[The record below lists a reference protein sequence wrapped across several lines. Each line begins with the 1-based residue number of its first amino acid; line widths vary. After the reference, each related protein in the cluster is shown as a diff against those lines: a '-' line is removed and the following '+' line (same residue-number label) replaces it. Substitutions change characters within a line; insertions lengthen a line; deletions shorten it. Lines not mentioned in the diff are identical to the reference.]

1 LAPLSPFTV
10 TVGSGIYPELKVI
23 QSLIRSKTA
32 KLIAFNAE
40 SLARE
45 AGNILSVNM
54 VLLGA
59 LIQTG
64 RIPLTRETV
73 KNAIKT
79 KTKKAFVETNL
90 KAFELGFSTAD
101 SLA

>member
-1 LAPLSPFTV
+1 
-10 TVGSGIYPELKVI
+10 
-23 QSLIRSKTA
+23 
-32 KLIAFNAE
+32 
-40 SLARE
+40 
-45 AGNILSVNM
+45 M